1 MNDPRKSAEAL
12 KKIQELQVRIKS
24 HTSRI
29 SQLESDKNNKIK
41 QYDQQI
47 QNERYQ
53 ITQHTKEIEMLKRQ
67 I

>member
-1 MNDPRKSAEAL
+1 MKDPRKSAEAVR
-12 KKIQELQVRIKS
+12 KIQDLQGRIKN

-29 SQLESDKNNKIK
+29 SQLESEKNSRIK

-47 QNERYQ
+47 QNECNQ
-53 ITQHTKEIEMLKRQ
+53 MNQHTREIEMLKRD